1 MYNEK
6 GMRSHAITC
15 ADSQLP
21 SKGNKNQIQVPCLG
35 FFCFC
40 FSPFA
45 DNLKCMLPVCSQ
57 EAQAACK
64 GSTETTEEPCKQW
77 TLSLPVSHILQFL
90 HFHHAVPGKCNN
102 SPGPK
107 PGQMQI
113 KIMPSKN
120 SPHTVSPGLHPQI
133 LQKTIQSFQTI
144 FLALN
149 RLLFKNSK
157 ILVWSSLP

>member
-1 MYNEK
+1 
-6 GMRSHAITC
+6 MRRAWEVM
-15 ADSQLP
+15 P
-21 SKGNKNQIQVPCLG
+21 SPVLIHSCHQKATKIKFKCHVQG
-35 FFCFC
+35 FLCFC

-90 HFHHAVPGKCNN
+90 YFHHAVPGKCNN

-133 LQKTIQSFQTI
+133 LQKQFNLFRQY
-144 FLALN
+144 FLL
-149 RLLFKNSK
+149 
-157 ILVWSSLP
+157 